1 METWEA
7 CFSSIPGVTFL
18 SSFLLVL
25 LLVGFYDFFDINCN
39 GIDSAV
45 FVMTYEHNLW
55 TTSLRLSQ
63 SFALIIA
70 LSSCESAELFWVSLS
85 IRYDALYSSHSICSF
100 FIFSKSTCHLTSQ
113 LITIKNY
120 CANNIIF
127 FSTRRTVLTRK
138 KN

>member
-63 SFALIIA
+63 SFALIIDGFCYSCA
-70 LSSCESAELFWVSLS
+70 LFVVREC
-85 IRYDALYSSHSICSF
+85 
-100 FIFSKSTCHLTSQ
+100 
-113 LITIKNY
+113 
-120 CANNIIF
+120 
-127 FSTRRTVLTRK
+127 
-138 KN
+138 